1 MLDAIIVGGGPVG
14 HFLAAVAGA
23 RGARVCLLEAKP
35 AGAGFD
41 DDRTLAL
48 SWGSWLLLDRAGA
61 GPALAQRATPI
72 LHIHVSQRG
81 GFGRSALHASDAGVP
96 ALGKI
101 VGYGDLQRAL
111 APCIQGVAEARH
123 DTRVDAIEEG
133 PDAVVVRTAHGAM
146 EARVAIVA
154 EGGGP
159 LVESL
164 GFTQRVKDYR
174 VHALVARVRTDRPH
188 GNVAYERFARA
199 GPIALLPRGDGF
211 ALVWT
216 LAPDDAGEMLVASDA
231 AFLARLQREFGW
243 RAGALVGVTE
253 RGAYPL
259 VLRRTEPRAR
269 GRIALL
275 GNAAQT
281 LHPVA
286 GQGLNL
292 GLRDAWVAA
301 NALLQPAPDAAGYA
315 HARGLDRAATIGFT
329 DTLAAIFSIDWPG
342 LPTARGAGL
351 SALDLAAPLRRAFV
365 RALAFGPRA

>member
-14 HFLAAVAGA
+14 HFLALVAGR
-23 RGARVCLLEAKP
+23 RGAKVLLLEAKP
-35 AGAGFD
+35 EGAGFD
-41 DDRTLAL
+41 DDRSLAL

-61 GPALAQRATPI
+61 AAALDSRATPI
-72 LHIHVSQRG
+72 LRIHVSQCT
-81 GFGRSALHASDAGVP
+81 GFGRSELGAVDAGVP
-96 ALGKI
+96 VLGKI

-111 APCIQGVAEARH
+111 AERIGSIATVRH
-123 DTRVDAIEEG
+123 DARVDAIEDG
-133 PDAVVVRTAHGAM
+133 PDAVVVHTAQGAVQ
-146 EARVAIVA
+146 ARVAIVA

-164 GFTQRVKDYR
+164 GFTQHVKDYG
-174 VHALVARVRTDRPH
+174 VHAVVARIRTDRAH
-188 GNVAYERFARA
+188 ANIAYERFARV
-199 GPIALLPRGDGF
+199 GPIALLPRDDGF

-216 LAPDDAGEMLVASDA
+216 LSPDDAHAMLAASDA
-231 AFLARLQREFGW
+231 EFLAGLQREFGW
-243 RAGALVGVTE
+243 RAGRFLAVAE

-281 LHPVA
+281 LHPIA

-301 NALLQPAPDAAGYA
+301 ELLRHPTPDLTGFSRTRAI
-315 HARGLDRAATIGFT
+315 DRAATIGFT
-329 DTLAAIFSIDWPG
+329 DALANLFSIDWPG
-342 LPTARGAGL
+342 VPTARGVGL
-351 SALDLAAPLRRAFV
+351 SALDLARPMRRVFA
-365 RALAFGPRA
+365 RNLTLGPRT